1 MPLPPPLEP
10 PHAARATAQPTVT
23 TALNVLILHMRA
35 GGKIGAGVVAVL
47 VACSLAAPLWAE
59 NVAHTGPN
67 TTHVTER
74 VYGKPVISRQSVPI
88 GPTWRARFF
97 LGADPEGR
105 DVMVRLLYGGRT
117 SLLIAAAASILT
129 ALLACL
135 AGFAA
140 GWSRG
145 PLDALISRGLD
156 AVWAFPAILLAGSLA
171 TALTLGGVRVGPV
184 TIGAGSKL
192 VPILVIGLVSVP
204 YFARPLRAEVRTLR
218 EREFVTAARA
228 LGASSPRILLREVAP
243 NVVPTLSALV
253 PVVLANA
260 LLLEAGLSFLGV
272 GVQPPDPSWGT
283 LIADG
288 VDRITTAP
296 QLAIATGLALVATV
310 LAVNAL
316 APGARRAAD
325 PRTRAA
331 LL

>member
-1 MPLPPPLEP
+1 
-10 PHAARATAQPTVT
+10 
-23 TALNVLILHMRA
+23 
-35 GGKIGAGVVAVL
+35 VVAVL
-47 VACSLAAPLWAE
+47 VACSLAAPLWAHQ
-59 NVAHTGPN
+59 VAHTGPN

-74 VYGKPVISRQSVPI
+74 VYGQDVISRDSAPI
-88 GPTWRARFF
+88 GPTWRGRFF
-97 LGADPEGR
+97 LGADPDGR

-117 SLLIAAAASILT
+117 SLLVAAAASILT

-156 AVWAFPAILLAGSLA
+156 ALWAFPAILLAGSLG
-171 TALTLGGVRVGPV
+171 TALTLGGVRLGPI
-184 TIGAGSKL
+184 TIDAGSKL
-192 VPILVIGLVSVP
+192 VPILVIGVVSVP
-204 YFARPLRAEVRTLR
+204 YYARPLRAEVRSIR

-228 LGASSPRILLREVAP
+228 LGAGAPRILVREVAP
-243 NVVPTLSALV
+243 NLVPTLAALL
-253 PVVLANA
+253 PIVVANS

-296 QLAIATGLALVATV
+296 QLAIAPGLVLAATV
-310 LAVNAL
+310 LGVNLL
-316 APGARRAAD
+316 ASAGRRALD
-325 PRTRAA
+325 PRAA
-331 LL
+331 LV

>member
-1 MPLPPPLEP
+1 
-10 PHAARATAQPTVT
+10 
-23 TALNVLILHMRA
+23 MRT
-35 GGKIGAGVVAVL
+35 GGKIGGSVVAVL
-47 VACSLAAPLWAE
+47 AAACLAAPLWA
-59 NVAHTGPN
+59 NSVAHTGPN
-67 TTHVTER
+67 TTHVSER
-74 VYGKPVISRQSVPI
+74 VYGHDVISRDSVPI

-156 AVWAFPAILLAGSLA
+156 AVWAFPAILLAGSLG

-184 TIGAGSKL
+184 TIDAGSKL

-204 YFARPLRAEVRTLR
+204 YFARPLRAEVRALR

-228 LGASSPRILLREVAP
+228 LGAGGPRILAREVAP
-243 NVVPTLSALV
+243 NVAPTLAALL
-253 PVVLANA
+253 PIVVANS

-296 QLAIATGLALVATV
+296 QLAIAPGLMLAATV
-310 LAVNAL
+310 LGVNLL
-316 APGARRAAD
+316 ASARRRALD
-325 PRTRAA
+325 PRAA
-331 LL
+331 LV